1 MTERRRMQWALCM
14 ATMIALSA
22 GATQA
27 QEDDDHPAMA
37 PAATRPS
44 SRPASAGKFLR
55 ADRGFLFATEDEI
68 IAPDNGMVMRC
79 PSHAHGAPLVAMA
92 KLKALVAQA
101 PADQMTS
108 LWVCRAGV
116 TSSLRY
122 FGPVVDQVVVNS
134 FSLIEPA
141 ACDPDS
147 PVWPRCDHPVLNFIR
162 SLRTAAGDR
171 RLVGC
176 LNVRGEKA
184 SFRKREASFEEVEWM
199 IAALVGANYQGIVWR
214 SGADLKS
221 VFDGRLARRQ
231 EELQRF
237 AQPLGQARCVDW
249 AQGHGK
255 ALVSATRS
263 GDWLFVA
270 VLNGDYMRAGKDRV
284 VPLPLETRRTQGT
297 VTLTLSP
304 GVAAVTVKTLAGDAV
319 ELDRHDGKA
328 EFAYSFGGG
337 AAIYVVRTS
346 GSPTTRPTSQSNKGE

>member
-1 MTERRRMQWALCM
+1 MQWALCM

-22 GATQA
+22 AAAQA
-27 QEDDDHPAMA
+27 QEDDDHPVLA
-37 PAATRPS
+37 PAATQPS
-44 SRPASAGKFLR
+44 SRPAAAGKFR
-55 ADRGFLFATEDEI
+55 RSDRSFLFATEDEI
-68 IAPDNGMVMRC
+68 IAPENGMVMRC
-79 PSHAHGAPLVAMA
+79 PSHAHGSPQAAMA

-101 PADQMTS
+101 PSDPMTS

-116 TSSLRY
+116 TSSLQY
-122 FGPVVDQVVVNS
+122 FGPVVDQVVVNP

-141 ACDPDS
+141 ALDPES

-162 SLRTAAGDR
+162 SLRAAAGDR
-171 RLVGC
+171 RLVAC

-214 SGADLKS
+214 SSADLKG

-237 AQPLGQARCVDW
+237 AQPLGQARNLDW

-255 ALVSATRS
+255 AMVSATRS
-263 GDWLFVA
+263 GDWLFVTI
-270 VLNGDYMRAGKDRV
+270 LNGDYMRAGKDRI

-297 VTLTLSP
+297 VTLTLP
-304 GVAAVTVKTLAGDAV
+304 AGVAAVKVMTLAGDPV
-319 ELDRHDGKA
+319 ESERRDGKA
-328 EFAYSFGGG
+328 EFRYSFGGG
-337 AAIYVVRTS
+337 AETYVIQTS
-346 GSPTTRPTSQSNKGE
+346 SSPTTRPTSQSSKGE